1 MTLAD
6 PDVGSPNPEVELPL
20 VRTSGACRY
29 YQVGGSEVRAV
40 DQVTFEMPHGKL
52 FALRGRSGSGKT
64 TLLNLVGGLDR
75 PTSGQVFFDNNDLRK
90 MSDRQLTLLR
100 RHRLGFVFQTFALLP
115 VLSAYENVEL
125 TMRIAGVGPR
135 KRRDR
140 TNEVLSLV
148 GLESRAHH
156 RSFELSGG
164 EQQRVAIARAIANR
178 PDLLIADEPTGEL
191 DSVTG
196 LEIMLLFRSIVDDE
210 GISMM
215 MATHDPALSQFA
227 DDTFL
232 MEDGRMTHAEG
243 PLDFDLPDLVQHI
256 EFAGDA
262 RQEGPA
268 LSDEEL
274 DTERLSPAEESQID
288 RSAGEPARDKSRL
301 PEPPPEAD
309 AHSPWKPRR

>member
-1 MTLAD
+1 MTLTD
-6 PDVGSPNPEVELPL
+6 QDVGASKPETDEQPL
-20 VRTSGACRY
+20 VRTRAACRY

-40 DQVTFEMPHGKL
+40 DQVTFEMPHGRL

-75 PTSGQVFFDNNDLRK
+75 PTSGQVFFDDNDLRK

-148 GLESRAHH
+148 GLERRAHH

-164 EQQRVAIARAIANR
+164 EQQRVAIARAIANQ

-210 GISMM
+210 GISML

-243 PLDFDLPDLVQHI
+243 PLDFDLPDLVQRI
-256 EFAGDA
+256 EFADDT
-262 RQEGPA
+262 RQVPA
-268 LSDEEL
+268 LSDEEPAA
-274 DTERLSPAEESQID
+274 EHLSPAVDSQTGISTSKQAVD
-288 RSAGEPARDKSRL
+288 QPRP

-309 AHSPWKPRR
+309 EHSPWRPRR

>member
-1 MTLAD
+1 MTVANR
-6 PDVGSPNPEVELPL
+6 DVAARDIASTPPL
-20 VRTSGACRY
+20 VRTSAACRFY
-29 YQVGGSEVRAV
+29 DVGDSEVRAV
-40 DQVTFEMPHGKL
+40 DSVTFEMPPGKL

-64 TLLNLVGGLDR
+64 TLLNLVGGLDK
-75 PTSGQVFFDNNDLRK
+75 PTSGQVFFDDNNLRK

-115 VLSAYENVEL
+115 VLSAFENVEL
-125 TMRIAGVGPR
+125 TMRIAGVGAR
-135 KRRDR
+135 IRRDR
-140 TNEVLSLV
+140 TNEVLSMV
-148 GLESRAHH
+148 GLENRAHH

-196 LEIMLLFRSIVDDE
+196 LEIMMLFRSIVDDE
-210 GISMM
+210 KISIL

-232 MEDGRMTHAEG
+232 MEDGQLAHAEG

-256 EFAGDA
+256 EFADDSSTDA
-262 RQEGPA
+262 AP
-268 LSDEEL
+268 SDEEP
-274 DTERLSPAEESQID
+274 DSELSPSID
-288 RSAGEPARDKSRL
+288 DATTPSSVSPPAND
-301 PEPPPEAD
+301 EAVPPESPSESD
-309 AHSPWKPRR
+309 HSIWKPRR

>member
-6 PDVGSPNPEVELPL
+6 PNVGAPNPEVELPL

-256 EFAGDA
+256 EFADDA

-288 RSAGEPARDKSRL
+288 RSAGEPARDESRL

>member
-6 PDVGSPNPEVELPL
+6 QDVGARKPETEQPL

-29 YQVGGSEVRAV
+29 YQVADTEVRAV
-40 DQVTFEMPHGKL
+40 DEVTFEMPHGKL

-75 PTSGQVFFDNNDLRK
+75 PTSGQVFFDDNDLRK

-135 KRRDR
+135 NRRDR

-148 GLESRAHH
+148 GLERRAHH

-210 GISMM
+210 GISIL

-256 EFAGDA
+256 EFADDT
-262 RQEGPA
+262 RQA
-268 LSDEEL
+268 ATLSDEGL
-274 DTERLSPAEESQID
+274 DAERLSSAGDSQTD
-288 RSAGEPARDKSRL
+288 RPTGEPAGDESSP
-301 PEPPPEAD
+301 PEPSSESD
-309 AHSPWKPRR
+309 EHSIWRPRR

>member
-1 MTLAD
+1 VTLANQ
-6 PDVGSPNPEVELPL
+6 DVGAPIRASAQPL
-20 VRTSGACRY
+20 VRTSAACRY
-29 YQVGGSEVRAV
+29 FQVGDSEVRAV
-40 DQVTFEMPHGKL
+40 DAITFEMPRGTL

-75 PTSGQVFFDNNDLRK
+75 PTSGQVYFDDNDLRR

-115 VLSAYENVEL
+115 VLSAFENIEL
-125 TMRIAGVGPR
+125 TMRIAGVGAR
-135 KRRDR
+135 NRRDR
-140 TNEVLSLV
+140 TNEVLSMV
-148 GLESRAHH
+148 GLEQRAHH

-164 EQQRVAIARAIANR
+164 EQQRVAIARAIVNR

-196 LEIMLLFRSIVDDE
+196 LEIMMLFRSIVDDE
-210 GISMM
+210 GISIL

-256 EFAGDA
+256 EFADDSSQDGV
-262 RQEGPA
+262 P
-268 LSDEEL
+268 SDEET
-274 DTERLSPAEESQID
+274 DAEQL
-288 RSAGEPARDKSRL
+288 RSAENSSTSGSTSRPTRD
-301 PEPPPEAD
+301 EPPPSE
-309 AHSPWKPRR
+309 SPSESDDSIWKPRQ

>member
-1 MTLAD
+1 MAVAGQE
-6 PDVGSPNPEVELPL
+6 VGPSRPETEQPL
-20 VRTSGACRY
+20 VRTTGACRY
-29 YQVGGSEVRAV
+29 YQVGGSVVRAV

-90 MSDRQLTLLR
+90 MSDRRLTLLR

-135 KRRDR
+135 RRRER

-148 GLESRAHH
+148 GLERRAHH

-210 GISMM
+210 GISML

-232 MEDGRMTHAEG
+232 MEDGRMSHAEG
-243 PLDFDLPDLVQHI
+243 PLDFDLPDLVQRI
-256 EFAGDA
+256 EFADDTRPTPSVAADGPNPEPLSTAGDSSA
-262 RQEGPA
+262 DVPTDR
-268 LSDEEL
+268 LVVDEP
-274 DTERLSPAEESQID
+274 RAP
-288 RSAGEPARDKSRL
+288 K
-301 PEPPPEAD
+301 PPPEAD
-309 AHSPWKPRR
+309 EHSPWRPRR

>member
-6 PDVGSPNPEVELPL
+6 QEVGPPQTEVEQPL
-20 VRTSGACRY
+20 IRTVGACRY
-29 YQVGGSEVRAV
+29 YQVGGSVVRAV
-40 DQVTFEMPHGKL
+40 DQVTFQMPRGKL

-75 PTSGQVFFDNNDLRK
+75 PTSGQVFFDDNDLRK
-90 MSDRQLTLLR
+90 MSDRRLTLLR
-100 RHRLGFVFQTFALLP
+100 RHRLGFIFQTFALLP

-125 TMRIAGVGPR
+125 TLRIAGVGAR
-135 KRRDR
+135 RRRDR

-148 GLESRAHH
+148 GLERRARH

-196 LEIMLLFRSIVDDE
+196 LEIMLLFRNIVDEE
-210 GISMM
+210 GISML

-232 MEDGRMTHAEG
+232 MEDGRMSHAEG
-243 PLDFDLPDLVQHI
+243 PLDFDLPDLVQRI
-256 EFAGDA
+256 EFADDTQHGSELTEEEATPELLSAAEDSPVDTSA
-262 RQEGPA
+262 DGPA
-268 LSDEEL
+268 IDEPRAP
-274 DTERLSPAEESQID
+274 D
-288 RSAGEPARDKSRL
+288 
-301 PEPPPEAD
+301 PPPEAD
-309 AHSPWKPRR
+309 EHSLWRPRR

>member
-1 MTLAD
+1 MTLTGQ
-6 PDVGSPNPEVELPL
+6 DVGVPKTETEQPL
-20 VRTSGACRY
+20 VRTSAACRY
-29 YQVGGSEVRAV
+29 YHVGGSEVRAV
-40 DQVTFEMPHGKL
+40 DHVTFEMPHGKL

-75 PTSGQVFFDNNDLRK
+75 PTDGQVFFDDNDLRK
-90 MSDRQLTLLR
+90 MSDRRLTLLR

-140 TNEVLSLV
+140 TNEVLSMV
-148 GLESRAHH
+148 GLERRANH

-210 GISMM
+210 GISIL

-256 EFAGDA
+256 EFADDA
-262 RQEGPA
+262 SHGA
-268 LSDEEL
+268 TLSDEEPAA
-274 DTERLSPAEESQID
+274 ERLPPPEDSRTAIST
-288 RSAGEPARDKSRL
+288 GEPAADQPRP
-301 PEPPPEAD
+301 PEPPPKAD
-309 AHSPWKPRR
+309 EYSPWRPRR